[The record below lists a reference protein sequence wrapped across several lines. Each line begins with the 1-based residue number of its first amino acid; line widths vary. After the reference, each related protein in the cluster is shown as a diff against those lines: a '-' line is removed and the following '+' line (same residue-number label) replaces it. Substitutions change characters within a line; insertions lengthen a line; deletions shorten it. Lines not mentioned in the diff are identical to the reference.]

1 MLEGQRPEPPGMGL
15 GEWALP
21 EAILTGPE
29 GFTQQLIRFAKVL
42 QWAEEA
48 AVQGQPHGL
57 EVGPG
62 VVDGNGKGR
71 AIAGVQPHALSTNAP
86 TAKFGGI
93 GCETVEVA
101 VGEGHTDWVLR
112 LRVVGSVWPA

>member
-15 GEWALP
+15 GERALP
-21 EAILTGPE
+21 EAILAGPE

-42 QWAEEA
+42 QRAEEA
-48 AVQGQPHGL
+48 AVQGQAHGF

-71 AIAGVQPHALSTNAP
+71 AIAGVQPHALSTNEP
-86 TAKFGGI
+86 TA
-93 GCETVEVA
+93 
-101 VGEGHTDWVLR
+101 
-112 LRVVGSVWPA
+112 